1 MDIKWLEDFL
11 ALAETRNFSRAAAQR
26 NVTQPAFSRRIRALE
41 SWLGNELFDRAAYPT
56 ALTPAGK
63 AFRDVATELLR
74 QLYDTR
80 SVLQGAQ
87 KMPGNAVRFAVAH
100 TLSLTH
106 LPGWLETVQREFGP
120 LIAQVTATN
129 VHDGVLSLIEGG
141 CDFLLCY
148 QHAQLPLLLSPER
161 FMHVR
166 IGDENLRPYSTCD
179 KRGKAEYALPGTS
192 SAPLPYM
199 AYASGAFLGKAVSLI
214 LESAP
219 RRAHLRLAHQ
229 ADMTDALKALLL
241 MHRGIA
247 WLPEFAVAREVADK
261 QITALSRND
270 EWTLKLDINLYRA
283 QDNTRPVVG
292 KLWRH
297 LSVDTE
303 KQRP

>member
-87 KMPGNAVRFAVAH
+87 KLPGNAVRFAVAH

-106 LPGWLETVQREFGP
+106 LPGWLETVQRGFGP

-148 QHAQLPLLLSPER
+148 QHPRLPLLLNAER

-166 IGDENLRPYSTCD
+166 VGDEILRPYTTCD
-179 KRGKAEYALPGTS
+179 RRGKAEYALPGTTAS
-192 SAPLPYM
+192 PVPYM
-199 AYASGAFLGKAVSLI
+199 AYASGAFLGKAVALI
-214 LESAP
+214 LEQAP
-219 RRAHLRLAHQ
+219 RRAYLRLAHQ

-241 MHRGIA
+241 MHKGIA
-247 WLPEFAVAREVADK
+247 WLPESATAREVAAK
-261 QITALSRND
+261 QFAALNTAED
-270 EWTLKLDINLYRA
+270 WTLKLEINLYRA
-283 QDNTRPVVG
+283 QENMRPVVG

-297 LSVDTE
+297 LAKDAD
-303 KQRP
+303 R

>member
-80 SVLQGAQ
+80 SVLQGTQ
-87 KMPGNAVRFAVAH
+87 KLPDNAVRFAAAH

-106 LPGWLETVQREFGP
+106 LPGWLGAAQREFGA
-120 LIAQVTATN
+120 LVAQVTATN

-148 QHAQLPLLLSPER
+148 QHPRLPLLLSPER

-166 IGDENLRPYSTCD
+166 ISDETLRPYATCD
-179 KRGKAEYALPGTS
+179 RRGRADYALPGT
-192 SAPLPYM
+192 AATPVPHM
-199 AYASGAFLGKAVSLI
+199 AYAPGAFLGKAVALI
-214 LESAP
+214 LEQSP

-241 MHRGIA
+241 LHKGVA
-247 WLPEFAVAREVADK
+247 WLPSSAALREVEEK
-261 QITALSRND
+261 RLVALD
-270 EWTLKLDINLYRA
+270 YDGDWTLKLEINLYRA
-283 QDNTRPVVG
+283 RENLRPVVG
-292 KLWRH
+292 KLWRQLTAH
-297 LSVDTE
+297 TE
-303 KQRP
+303 N